1 MKIALVASECSPFA
15 KTGGLADVIGTLPK
29 YLATLGM
36 EVKVFI
42 PKFDLIDEK
51 KFNLK
56 QVGDIGTMALRVA
69 GTLHAVSLYTATLP
83 GSQVPVYFID
93 CKEYFQRGTIYTD
106 DPDEDERWMLFNKA
120 VIETLQRLHWAPD
133 VIHCNDWQTGLLP
146 LLVQDNY
153 GWDRMFDNTSFLYSI
168 HNIAY
173 QGKFPPETF
182 AKGELR
188 NDYYYP
194 GGPLEYYNTVCMMK
208 AGIVFSDLISTV
220 SETYAREILMPNF
233 GAGMEDI
240 LRTRE
245 HDLFGV
251 LNGIDTEEWN
261 PETDH
266 YIPYHYSIHNLNGKL
281 KNKQFL
287 LAKTSMPFDERIPLI
302 GIVSR
307 LVEQKGFDLVVEAI
321 DNLLALNAQWIILGT
336 GREKYEQLFTNIA
349 SAYPNQCWTYIGFN
363 NELAHL
369 IEAGA
374 DMFLMPSQYEPCGL
388 NQMYSLRYGTV
399 PIVRKTG
406 GLADTVH
413 DWNEELETGT
423 GFSFVE
429 VSSTALVRTVQR
441 AIDLF
446 RQPELWKKIQR
457 NGMSKDF
464 SWEHSAR
471 KYIELYQKTIQ
482 QHRKQ

>member
-15 KTGGLADVIGTLPK
+15 KTGGLADVIGALPK
-29 YLATLGM
+29 YLAALGV

-42 PKFDLIDEK
+42 PKFSLIDEE
-51 KFNLK
+51 KFHLT
-56 QVGDIGTMALRVA
+56 QVNAIGTLAIRVA
-69 GTLHAVSLYTATLP
+69 GTPHAVTVYTAALP
-83 GSQVPVYFID
+83 RTTVPVYFID
-93 CKEYFQRGTIYTD
+93 CKEYFHRKDIYTD
-106 DPDEDERWMLFNKA
+106 DPDEDERWILFNKA
-120 VIETLQRLHWAPD
+120 VIETLQRLQWAPD

-146 LLVQDNY
+146 LLVKDNY
-153 GWDRMFDNTSFLYSI
+153 GWDRLFEGTSFLYSI

-173 QGKFPPETF
+173 QGKFPPATL

-188 NDYYYP
+188 KDYYYP

-208 AGIVFSDLISTV
+208 AGIVFSDIISTV
-220 SETYAREILMPNF
+220 SETYAREILTPHF
-233 GAGMEDI
+233 GAGMQDI

-245 HDLFGV
+245 HDVFGV

-261 PETDH
+261 PETDR
-266 YIPYHYSIHNLNGKL
+266 YLPYHYSRDDLSGKL

-287 LAKTSMPFDERIPLI
+287 LTKASLPFDEQTPLI

-307 LVEQKGFDLVVEAI
+307 LVEQKGFDIVAEAV
-321 DNLLALNAQWIILGT
+321 DDLLTLNAQWIILGT
-336 GREKYEQLFTNIA
+336 GREKYEQLFADIA
-349 SAYPNQCWTYIGFN
+349 AKFPDRCRTHIGFN
-363 NELAHL
+363 DELAHL

-374 DMFLMPSQYEPCGL
+374 DMFLMPSHYEPCGL

-413 DWNEELETGT
+413 DWDEFPETGT

-429 VSSTALVRTVQR
+429 ANGTALVRTVQR

-446 RQPELWKKIQR
+446 HQPNIWRKIQR
-457 NGMSKDF
+457 NGMTQDF
-464 SWEHSAR
+464 SWEHSAQ
-471 KYIELYQKTIQ
+471 KYIELYHKAIHK
-482 QHRKQ
+482 HRNL